1 MESNK
6 KTMRII
12 SGIHKGKL
20 VKFLKTSITRPLKDS
35 VRESVFNILE
45 HSNKIPIRINNS
57 NILDLYSGIGSFGLE
72 ALSRGAREV
81 TFVEQNN
88 EAIKILNS
96 NLIDLSLINKALVIN
111 NKIENAFKS
120 LGKKKFN
127 IIFFDPPF
135 SDSNF
140 IENLKLLKKFKLY
153 SDNHIIIIHREK
165 NAEDNLDKIINFNEI
180 KQYGR
185 SKIIFA
191 DRI

>member
-1 MESNK
+1 
-6 KTMRII
+6 MRII

-35 VRESVFNILE
+35 VRESAFNILE

-191 DRI
+191 EII

>member
-1 MESNK
+1 
-6 KTMRII
+6 MRII

-120 LGKKKFN
+120 LGKK
-127 IIFFDPPF
+127 I
-135 SDSNF
+135 
-140 IENLKLLKKFKLY
+140 
-153 SDNHIIIIHREK
+153 
-165 NAEDNLDKIINFNEI
+165 
-180 KQYGR
+180 
-185 SKIIFA
+185 
-191 DRI
+191 